1 MKACTPYQIV
11 SWILAC
17 LTDSSDIEKEK
28 RLEESEEHY
37 SLFEKWTDAANF
49 HNYQVKYAEHNAQAR
64 FEEFCYLRR
73 KENPYNS
80 ILFPAG
86 PDF

>member
-1 MKACTPYQIV
+1 MKTYTPYQIV
-11 SWILAC
+11 SWILAH

-28 RLEESEEHY
+28 RVEEWLEESEEHFL
-37 SLFEKWTDAANF
+37 LFEKWTDTANF

-73 KENPYNS
+73 
-80 ILFPAG
+80 
-86 PDF
+86 